1 MLEVKIIV
9 TIGCIL
15 CGTCLL
21 YMGITRQ
28 KTYGMSDLSLKLN
41 CTVQEPWSM
50 TPIVNDQPEYG
61 QIAEAQCFIQSP
73 GTFIPNVGMM
83 PAPKIQLCRDYYVK
97 HGYTCVNTIAME
109 YEFLYDPCFYHPRER
124 KFVIEETGE
133 EVHCFTQ
140 ELLRSAVGY
149 AEYGSYMLRKEATLA
164 FVLFGVIFMAL
175 PVLVVAI
182 KNSSADP
189 HFIVTGSD

>member
-41 CTVQEPWSM
+41 CTVFEQWAL

-61 QIAEAQCFIQSP
+61 QIAEAQCHIQAP
-73 GTFIPNVGMM
+73 GTFIPKIRMM
-83 PAPKIQLCRDYYVK
+83 PSPKIQLCKDYYVK
-97 HGYTCVNTIAME
+97 PGYTCVNEIAMQ
-109 YEFLYDPCFYHPRER
+109 YEFLYDPCFYYPREH
-124 KFVIEETGE
+124 KFLIEETGH
-133 EVHCFTQ
+133 EVYCFTK

-149 AEYGSYMLRKEATLA
+149 AEYGSYMLRKEATIA
-164 FVLFGVIFMAL
+164 FILFGVIFMAL
-175 PVLVVAI
+175 PILILAVRHS
-182 KNSSADP
+182 NSDH
-189 HFIVTGSD
+189 HFISVPD